1 MSNVGRQTGEQNTML
16 AFALMVHMNRP
27 YDSSVRKTAKDV
39 WRLYPKGYCCFNSF
53 YQSLWLLASNNIRNA
68 ARRKKNFRRF
78 AQ

>member
-1 MSNVGRQTGEQNTML
+1 MGNVGRQTGEQNTML

-27 YDSSVRKTAKDV
+27 YDSSVRKTARDV
-39 WRLYPKGYCCFNSF
+39 WRLYPKGYVDFNGF
-53 YQSLWLLASNNIRNA
+53 YKSLWRLASDYILNA